1 MKRII
6 IHWTAGRLQPN
17 STDYQHYHFLIN
29 GDGVVLN
36 GKFPVGANEKCRTNG
51 KNEPLYAAHCGGG
64 NTGSIGV
71 ALCGMYT
78 PKNTDF
84 RNSPDL
90 LTKVQVE
97 RCFKLIAELSKMY
110 KIPIT
115 PDTVMTHY
123 EFGQKHPNTTSAGK
137 IDIVYL
143 PPYPELKASEIG
155 DFIRNKAKWYLSKM

>member
-1 MKRII
+1 M
-6 IHWTAGRLQPN
+6 
-17 STDYQHYHFLIN
+17 
-29 GDGVVLN
+29 
-36 GKFPVGANEKCRTNG
+36 
-51 KNEPLYAAHCGGG
+51 
-64 NTGSIGV
+64 
-71 ALCGMYT
+71 CGMYT

-84 RNSPDL
+84 RKSPDA
-90 LTKVQVE
+90 LTKKQVE

-123 EFGQKHPNTTSAGK
+123 EFGQKHPKTTSAGK

-155 DFIRNKAKWYLSKM
+155 DFIRNKAKWYLSKGL